1 MIEEKDLVRWGNIFV
16 VSYPHLSLEYLV
28 AFYQYLLIL
37 FMITHSRCNKVGIC
51 FYIKCV
57 DHRLVQDLG
66 SSPGTLSGCAPVH
79 THGSS
84 HKNYGKLSRILSLRL
99 WKTKERLHKWIHM
112 HTCISLIM
120 ILLYFD
126 EMFTSDILYGFVNFY
141 VCTCWALAHNLHSWC
156 RY

>member
-1 MIEEKDLVRWGNIFV
+1 MIEGKDLMRWGNVIV
-16 VSYPHLSLEYLV
+16 VSYPHLFLECLV
-28 AFYQYLLIL
+28 AFYQYPLIL
-37 FMITHSRCNKVGIC
+37 FIITHSCCNKVEIC

-66 SSPGTLSGCAPVH
+66 SSPGTLFGCTPVR
-79 THGSS
+79 TQGPS
-84 HKNYGKLSRILSLRL
+84 HKSYGKLSRSLSLKL

-120 ILLYFD
+120 ILLFFD
-126 EMFTSDILYGFVNFY
+126 EMFSFDILYGFVEFY
-141 VCTCWALAHNLHSWC
+141 VCPCWALAHNLRSWC